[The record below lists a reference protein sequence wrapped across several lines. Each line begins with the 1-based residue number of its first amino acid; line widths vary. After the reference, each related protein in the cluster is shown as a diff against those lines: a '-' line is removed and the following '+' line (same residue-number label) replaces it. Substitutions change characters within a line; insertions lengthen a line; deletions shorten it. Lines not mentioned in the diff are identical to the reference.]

1 MTKASTSFAALA
13 TRLWVALMLLVSSV
27 TVAKAA
33 DIEAMEL
40 DKVYSVTGT
49 FVSKMMSF
57 TPAKDMTFK
66 VFSVGSGNVRI
77 YDSAAKTTDLSSC
90 AYESYTDADGNEY
103 GSRVQVSAKA
113 GVTYYIWAECAS
125 SVNALKFIGVSQ
137 AAGFSITKLEIDGV
151 TVKEGAALSTVQQ
164 LNIGFTLKPE
174 VDEKSATLTC
184 GSLSAEVELQTPS
197 TSTAII
203 AKTQDVVRAWKEA
216 GSVKAGDK
224 AVLKITGVKD
234 VDGNLY
240 NGDGVVTL
248 SFVIPQD
255 SAKLVN
261 SDDIDAWLASGFLSY
276 WKSGDESGIL
286 TLEFDRDLMTIADGN
301 PVAVSLVFG
310 YKGGAEGNVI
320 EQVDA
325 SKITIDG
332 TKLMVDFT
340 GKLRTAVYTS
350 TNISFFNIAMADG
363 SKPEFVVNDRAHNYL
378 TLTTEFEDMTTDV
391 SYEFT
396 PADGSTLTSNEIEL
410 YLSNKEAI
418 TFTSFEVSYQT
429 QDDVKESE
437 SITSFTSKE
446 EGAGAIA
453 YTFSIS
459 DAALAG
465 KNVRIS
471 LGGQETIDGREH
483 AVSAKFNPGDELT
496 DDLKLTYLTPAAGM
510 CYATPSDNFISFY
523 FSEEAT
529 LADYRD
535 LTIKD
540 LTTGRTYYEEN
551 NDFYVLSSDE
561 NAKLLNFNF
570 EYEDGHEYTIVI
582 PSKAIVTPKYNE
594 TEGKYGKYYTGGEFT
609 FTFCSACKGYD
620 FITNPLVGSSVAQ
633 LDHVE
638 FLPKSDDSSDALSAN
653 EGFKFS
659 EDTNPEEFADT
670 APTVYAILQS
680 EYDAAEMGSITEDS
694 VTFISTKATSAAVIA
709 AKAAH
714 TATVKSKDGNGVGFD
729 VTFANPVTEAG
740 DYYIVFE
747 YGSFNYG
754 DGQDSGFNDS
764 EVLVPFTVVAG
775 PTVKDFTYTTDPSE
789 DVEQESLSQFS
800 VIFDDEVYMNQS
812 EEVTIHGYS
821 MFGRTSV
828 DGTLSFNDETHT
840 ATVTLSEEITDEDS
854 YNFEFP
860 EGLFGDK
867 TWYDGSYLAGNT
879 NSAFTVSY
887 YVAPVVEY
895 SVVASPA
902 NGNTV
907 ASLSEIVFYF
917 TNGDQVV
924 NDVMPASGK
933 VEVYKDG
940 DKVGEVDPEVNWED
954 PDFSHLYLYYTSTGD
969 GVYSFVFPEGVI
981 AVDGGN
987 DSPEFT
993 LSYVVSAFGY
1003 TTDPSEEDAQESL
1016 SVINVTFSNTV
1027 TFNSDKAT
1035 ANVSSNLPGSST
1047 TGAITFDAES
1057 NTATI
1062 TLAKEITDEGRWT
1075 IQIPE
1080 GAFSLASG
1088 ETSDAIYLV
1097 YYVESSSSD
1106 ITISADPEDGST
1118 VESLSSI
1125 AITVNGVEYP
1135 APGSGMV
1142 VVKKDGVEVAK
1153 VDLNLNY
1160 DDMDDPNL
1168 YITYSATEPG
1178 VYTFEIPEGAISDDD
1193 GEPIEQSFT
1202 LTYTIAAKTAISN
1215 ISIDKADNAVYDLS
1229 GRRMTQPAR
1238 GLYIS
1243 GGKLHLNK

>member
-66 VFSVGSGNVRI
+66 VYSVGSGNVRI
-77 YDSAAKTTDLSSC
+77 YDSAAKTTDLSSF

-113 GVTYYIWAECAS
+113 GVTYYIWAECSS

-151 TVKEGAALSTVQQ
+151 TVKEGAALSTVKQ
-164 LNIGFTLKPE
+164 LNIGFTLEPE

-184 GSLSAEVELQTPS
+184 GSLSAEVELHTS
-197 TSTAII
+197 STAII
-203 AKTQDVVRAWKEA
+203 AMTHVVVKAWKEA

-224 AVLKITGVKD
+224 AVLKITGVTD

-261 SDDIDAWLASGFLSY
+261 SDAVNSWLDSGFLSY
-276 WKSGDESGIL
+276 WKSGDESGVL

-301 PVAVSLVFG
+301 PVAVSLLFG

-325 SKITIDG
+325 SRITIDG

-340 GKLRTAVYTS
+340 GKLRTVVFTYTY
-350 TNISFFNIAMADG
+350 ISFYNIAMADG
-363 SKPEFVVNDRAHNYL
+363 SKPDFDGHNYL

-429 QDDVKESE
+429 QDDVKKSE

-465 KNVRIS
+465 KNVRIA

-496 DDLKLTYLTPAAGM
+496 DDLKLTYLTPSAGM
-510 CYATPSDNFISFY
+510 NYGTPSNNFISFC

-529 LADYRD
+529 LAEYRD

-620 FITNPLVGSSVAQ
+620 FISNPLVGSSVAQ

-653 EGFKFS
+653 EGFVYS
-659 EDTNPEEFADT
+659 DGTTPA
-670 APTVYAILQS
+670 VYAILKS
-680 EYDAAEMGSITEDS
+680 EYDAAETGSKTDDGT
-694 VTFISTKATSAAVIA
+694 TFSTKATSAAVIA

-764 EVLVPFTVVAG
+764 EVLVPFTVAAG

-789 DVEQESLSQFS
+789 DEELESLSQFS

-828 DGTLSFNDETHT
+828 DGTLSFNAETHT

-902 NGNTV
+902 NGSTV
-907 ASLSEIVFYF
+907 ASLSEIMFYF
-917 TNGDQVV
+917 TNGDQAVD
-924 NDVMPASGK
+924 DVMPASGK
-933 VEVYKDG
+933 VVVYKDG
-940 DKVGEVDPEVNWED
+940 EKVGEVDPAVNYDD
-954 PDFSHLYLYYTSTGD
+954 PDYSHLYLHYTSTGD
-969 GVYSFVFPEGVI
+969 GVYSFEFPEGVI

-1003 TTDPSEEDAQESL
+1003 TTDPSEDDAQESL

-1118 VESLSSI
+1118 VESLSTI
-1125 AITVNGVEYP
+1125 AITVNGVDYP

-1153 VDLNLNY
+1153 VDLSLNY
-1160 DDMDDPNL
+1160 DDFNDPNL
-1168 YITYSATEPG
+1168 YITYSATEAG

>member
-13 TRLWVALMLLVSSV
+13 TRLWVALMLIVSSV

-33 DIEAMEL
+33 DLEAMEL
-40 DKVYSVTGT
+40 DKVYSVSGV
-49 FVSKMMSF
+49 FASKTMTF
-57 TPAKDMTFK
+57 TPEKDMTFK

-77 YDSAAKTTDLSSC
+77 YDSEAKTNDLSSF

-113 GVTYYIWAECAS
+113 GVTYYVWAECSS
-125 SVNALKFIGVSQ
+125 SVNALKFIAVSQ
-137 AAGFSITKLEIDGV
+137 AAGFSITKMEIDGV
-151 TVKEGAALSTVQQ
+151 TVKEGAALSAAKQ
-164 LNIGFTLKPE
+164 LNISFTLEPE

-184 GSLSAEVELQTPS
+184 GSLSAEVELHTS
-197 TSTAII
+197 STAII
-203 AKTQDVVRAWKEA
+203 AMTNVVVKAWKEA
-216 GSVKAGDK
+216 SSVKSGDK
-224 AVLKITGVKD
+224 ATLTITGVKD

-240 NGDGVVTL
+240 NGDGNITL
-248 SFVIPQD
+248 SFIIPQD
-255 SAKLVN
+255 AAKLVN
-261 SDDIDAWLASGFLSY
+261 EDEVNEWLAAGFLSY
-276 WKSGDESGIL
+276 WKASDESGIL
-286 TLEFDRDLMTIADGN
+286 TLEFDRELMTIADGN
-301 PVAVSLVFG
+301 PVAVTLVFG
-310 YKGGAEGNVI
+310 YKGGAEGNVN

-340 GKLRTAVYTS
+340 GKLRTVTFTD
-350 TNISFFNIAMADG
+350 TNISFYNIAMADG
-363 SKPEFVVNDRAHNYL
+363 SKPEFNGKNYL

-410 YLSNKEAI
+410 YLSNKDAI
-418 TFTSFEVSYQT
+418 SFTSFEVSYQT
-429 QDDVKESE
+429 QDDVKKSE
-437 SITSFTSKE
+437 SITSFTSME

-465 KNVRIS
+465 KNIRIS

-483 AVSAKFNPGDELT
+483 SVSAKFNPGEELT
-496 DDLKLTYLTPAAGM
+496 DDLKLTYLNPSEGMVYSTP
-510 CYATPSDNFISFY
+510 TDNNISFF

-529 LADYRD
+529 LAVYRD
-535 LTIKD
+535 LIIKD

-570 EYEDGHEYTIVI
+570 EYEDGHQYTIVI
-582 PSKAIVTPKYNE
+582 PSKAVVTPKYNE
-594 TEGKYGKYYTGGEFT
+594 TEGQYGKYYTGGEFT

-633 LDHVE
+633 LESVE
-638 FLPKSDDSSDALSAN
+638 FLPKSDKSSDALSAN
-653 EGFKFS
+653 EGFTFS
-659 EDTNPEEFADT
+659 DGTTPS
-670 APTVYAILQS
+670 VYAILKS
-680 EYDAAEMGSITEDS
+680 EYDAAATGSKTDDGT
-694 VTFISTKATSAAVIA
+694 TFSTKAAAEAVIA

-747 YGSFNYG
+747 YGTYNYG
-754 DGQDSGFNDS
+754 DGQDSGFNDT
-764 EVLVPFTVVAG
+764 ETVVPFTVVAG
-775 PTVKDFTYTTDPSE
+775 PTATDFAYTTDPSE
-789 DVEQESLSQFS
+789 EDEQESLSQFS
-800 VIFDDEVYMNQS
+800 VIFDDEVYMN
-812 EEVTIHGYS
+812 ENEDVTIHGYS
-821 MFGRTSV
+821 MLGRTEV
-828 DGTLSFNDETHT
+828 EGTLSFNAETHT
-840 ATVTLSEEITDEDS
+840 ATVTLSEEIADEGA

-867 TWYDGSYLAGNT
+867 TWYDGSYLAGKT
-879 NSAFTVSY
+879 NNAFTVSF

-895 SVVASPA
+895 SIVASPA
-902 NGNTV
+902 NGSTV
-907 ASLSEIVFYF
+907 ASLSEIMFYF
-917 TNGDQVV
+917 TA
-924 NDVMPASGK
+924 NDEAIEDVAAASGN
-933 VEVYKDG
+933 VAVYKDG
-940 DKVGEVDPEVNWED
+940 EKVGEVEPSANWDDED
-954 PDFSHLYLYYTSTGD
+954 YSHLYLYYESTGD
-969 GVYSFVFPEGVI
+969 GIYSFVFPEGVI
-981 AVDGGN
+981 SIEGN
-987 DSPEFT
+987 DSPELT

-1003 TTDPSEEDAQESL
+1003 TTDPSEEDEQESL
-1016 SVINVTFSNTV
+1016 SVINVTFSNPV

-1035 ANVSSNLPGSST
+1035 ANVSSNLPGSQT
-1047 TGAITFDAES
+1047 TGAITFDAAS

-1062 TLAKEITDEGRWT
+1062 TLANEITDEGRWT

-1097 YYVESSSSD
+1097 YYVEASSSD
-1106 ITISADPEDGST
+1106 VTLTTDPEDGST

-1125 AITVNGVEYP
+1125 AITVNGVEFP
-1135 APGSGMV
+1135 GLGSGMV
-1142 VVKKDGVEVAK
+1142 TVKKDGVEVAT
-1153 VDLNLNY
+1153 VELAFNPDDW
-1160 DDMDDPNL
+1160 DDMNL
-1168 YITYSATEPG
+1168 YITYSATEAG
-1178 VYTFEIPEGAISDDD
+1178 VYTFEIPEGAILDDNGD
-1193 GEPIEQSFT
+1193 SVGQAFT

-1215 ISIDKADNAVYDLS
+1215 ISADKADNAVYDLS

-1243 GGKLHLNK
+1243 GGKLHLKK